1 MSTAKR
7 TLSKKEQEELK
18 KKVMLKMC
26 FELVLEVCVSKGAVR
41 MGSREMFLK
50 DF

>member
-18 KKVMLKMC
+18 KKVMFGVYFRLY
-26 FELVLEVCVSKGAVR
+26 LEVTV
-41 MGSREMFLK
+41 
-50 DF
+50 

>member
-18 KKVMLKMC
+18 KKVMFKLH
-26 FELVLEVCVSKGAVR
+26 FEVSLEMRLSKC
-41 MGSREMFLK
+41 MYS
-50 DF
+50 